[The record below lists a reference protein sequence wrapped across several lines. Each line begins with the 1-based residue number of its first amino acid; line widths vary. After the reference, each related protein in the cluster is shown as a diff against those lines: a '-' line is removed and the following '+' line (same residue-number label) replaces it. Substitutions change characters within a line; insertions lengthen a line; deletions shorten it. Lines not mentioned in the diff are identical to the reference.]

1 MSRHLLTCF
10 LLLWLSTALYGQDPA
25 IRQEEEKL
33 YEKGLALLHKEQ
45 WGAARHTFEEYLEK
59 TGREDLQQA
68 EAKYYVALC
77 ALHLYNDDAE
87 SLTENFIRYHENHPK
102 AILAYYELGRFYY
115 NDKKYSKAANY
126 FEKVN
131 VSQLTQPQREEVN
144 FNLAYTYFSNREFD
158 KALERFNQLKRTD
171 NRYTYAASYY
181 AGYIYF
187 NRGEYDQAIYDLQ
200 RAAKN
205 EAYEQVVPSLIATIY
220 YRQGQ
225 YDKLIAYA
233 EEAGKGRRGQKDE
246 LEQLVAEAYY
256 QKGQYEKAATRFED
270 YAQGKK
276 LEEGLRYRMAY
287 AQYKSEQ
294 EEEALKNFKLVADN
308 PDSLGQYAAY
318 YLGTLYVQEG
328 NKPFAQTAFKKA
340 ASMNFNKEI
349 AEESKFA
356 LAKINYELG
365 NYQEAAEQL
374 KSFTQEYAR
383 SPYLKEAKE
392 LLSKSLLN
400 SNDYGQALA
409 YMEQLDNKS
418 PEIRETYQEVSYLKG
433 TELFNDAKF
442 YQAVQMFEKSLRY
455 PQNEELV
462 AKANYW
468 SGEAYSIGKKWNEAI
483 NSYAAVFRNTR
494 PNNPLHLA
502 SRYGIGYAYYNT
514 EQYDR
519 ALTHFKEYVDRG
531 GEKAQFYNDALLR
544 LADSYYANKIY
555 GNAIDTYRKAIRE
568 GNPEQD
574 YAYFQLG
581 LVNSINDRE
590 QEALNAWNTVL
601 EKFGRSPYYDDALYN
616 KAQLQ
621 LEMGNYQEAISGFKK
636 LQQSQPNS
644 PFIPYALRSIAVA
657 YFNQKEYERAAQ
669 NYQQLLKEY
678 PSHQTANSA
687 LIGLQ
692 ETLALLGRT
701 DEFDKYLVLYK
712 NANPSDK
719 SLENVEFETI
729 KAVYFSQRYEKAIEN
744 LQAYLRN
751 YPNGSN
757 AGEARF
763 YLAESLYRLNR
774 DQEAL
779 SYYVALADNEKGPLR
794 QRALNRVAEIAY
806 KNENYQQAVDYY
818 RKLASGSTNKR
829 QQTDAFVGLMES
841 FYLQNKY
848 DSASYYANRLLE
860 MGGSGAN
867 VENKALL
874 YKGKINFAKGN
885 YEEAMEAF
893 LQTTNAAKDENGA
906 EAQYMI
912 ALIQHNQ
919 KKYQQS
925 VETLFAFNSN
935 YSMYRYWLGK
945 SFILIAENYR
955 QMGELFQAKETL
967 KSIIANSKDARIV
980 EEAKAKLAAIEK
992 QEAAQTPV
1000 ITDTTARK

>member
-1 MSRHLLTCF
+1 MRHYLLTCI
-10 LLLWLSTALYGQDPA
+10 LLLWLSVSLYGQDPA

-45 WGAARHTFEEYLEK
+45 WGAARHTFEEYLAA
-59 TGREDLQQA
+59 TDRQDLQQA

-87 SLTENFIRYHENHPK
+87 SLTENFIRHYENHPK

-115 NDKKYSKAANY
+115 NDKKYNKAATY

-131 VSQLTQPQREEVN
+131 VSQLTEAQREEVN

-171 NRYTYAASYY
+171 NRYTYASSYY
-181 AGYIYF
+181 AGYIYY
-187 NRGEYDQAIYDLQ
+187 NRGQYDQAVYDLQ
-200 RAAKN
+200 RAAGN
-205 EAYEQVVPSLIATIY
+205 EAYEQVVPSLMANIF

-225 YDKLIAYA
+225 YDKLISYA
-233 EEAGKGRRGQKDE
+233 EEVKGQRGGQKDE
-246 LEQLVAEAYY
+246 LEMLVAEAYY
-256 QKGQYEKAATRFED
+256 KKGQYEKAASLFGQ
-270 YAQGKK
+270 YADGRKVDDA
-276 LEEGLRYRMAY
+276 LRYRMAF
-287 AQYKSEQ
+287 AQYKSGQQ
-294 EEEALKNFKLVADN
+294 EEARNNFKLVADN

-318 YLGTLYVQEG
+318 YLGSLYVEEG

-340 ASMNFNKEI
+340 AEAGLNTEI
-349 AEESKFA
+349 AEESNFA
-356 LAKINYELG
+356 LAKLNYELG
-365 NYQEAAEQL
+365 NFQEAAEQL
-374 KSFTQEYAR
+374 REFTQQYSR
-383 SPYLKEAKE
+383 SPYLKEARE

-400 SNDYGQALA
+400 SNDYGQAIA
-409 YMEQLDNKS
+409 YMEELENKS
-418 PEIRETYQEVSYLKG
+418 PEIREAYQEVSFLKG

-442 YQAVQMFEKSLRY
+442 YQSVQMFEKSLRY
-455 PQNEELV
+455 PQNKELV

-468 SGEAYSIGKKWNEAI
+468 SGEAYSIGKKWDEAI

-494 PNNPLHLA
+494 PADPLHLA

-519 ALTHFKEYVDRG
+519 ALTHFKEYVERG

-555 GNAIDTYRKAIRE
+555 GNAIDTYRKAIKE

-581 LVNSINDRE
+581 LVNSINDRN
-590 QEALNAWNTVL
+590 QEALTAWNTVL
-601 EKFGRSPYYDDALYN
+601 DKFGRSPYFDDALYN
-616 KAQLQ
+616 KSQLL
-621 LEMGNYQEAISGFKK
+621 LETGSYQEAINGFRK

-644 PFIPYALRSIAVA
+644 PFIPYTLRSMGIA
-657 YFNQKEYERAAQ
+657 YFNQKEYQKAAESYER
-669 NYQQLLKEY
+669 LLSEY

-701 DEFDKYLVLYK
+701 DDFDRYLALYK
-712 NANPSDK
+712 KANPSDK

-729 KAVYFSQRYEKAIEN
+729 KAIYFSQKYEKAIQNLEN
-744 LQAYLRN
+744 YLRN

-774 DQEAL
+774 DEEAI
-779 SYYVALADNEKGPLR
+779 SYYISLAENERGPLR
-794 QRALNRVAEIAY
+794 QRALNRVAELAY
-806 KNENYQQAVDYY
+806 KNKNYQQAVDYY
-818 RKLASGSTNKR
+818 RRLASGSTNKR
-829 QQTDAFVGLMES
+829 QQSDAYVGLMES
-841 FYLQNKY
+841 FYLQNKL
-848 DSASYYANRLLE
+848 DSAGLYANRLLE
-860 MGGSGAN
+860 MGGAGAS

-874 YKGKINFAKGN
+874 YKGKINYARGN
-885 YEEAMEAF
+885 YQEATDSFIQAA
-893 LQTTNAAKDENGA
+893 NAAKDEVGA

-925 VETLFAFNSN
+925 VETLFQFNTN

-955 QMGELFQAKETL
+955 QMGEIFQAKETL
-967 KSIIANSKDARIV
+967 KSIIANSKEPAVV
-980 EEAKAKLAAIEK
+980 EEAKAKLAAIE
-992 QEAAQTPV
+992 QNETAGETQV
-1000 ITDTTARK
+1000 NDTTAR